1 MSNPRGLIFC
11 SSNVKAYTSF
21 LRGSKTA
28 RKNDYKGMRLIDD
41 KIYAQIV
48 ALLAQ
53 DPKVALF
60 QKLLLS
66 QKVEPAENQPDEIT
80 AKNEVEK

>member
-1 MSNPRGLIFC
+1 MQGAQS
-11 SSNVKAYTSF
+11 
-21 LRGSKTA
+21 A
-28 RKNDYKGMRLIDD
+28 RKNDYKSMRIIDD
-41 KIYAQIV
+41 ETYAQIV

-66 QKVEPAENQPDEIT
+66 QKAEPAENQPDEIT
-80 AKNEVEK
+80 VKDEVKK

>member
-1 MSNPRGLIFC
+1 MSRI
-11 SSNVKAYTSF
+11 
-21 LRGSKTA
+21 
-28 RKNDYKGMRLIDD
+28 IDD
-41 KIYAQIV
+41 ETYAQIV

-66 QKVEPAENQPDEIT
+66 QKAEPAENKPDEIT
-80 AKNEVEK
+80 LKSEVEK

>member
-1 MSNPRGLIFC
+1 MPEIA
-11 SSNVKAYTSF
+11 K
-21 LRGSKTA
+21 
-28 RKNDYKGMRLIDD
+28 KNDYKDMRIIDD
-41 KIYAQIV
+41 ETYAQIV

-66 QKVEPAENQPDEIT
+66 HKAEPAENQPDEIT
-80 AKNEVEK
+80 VKSEVEK